1 MTTYNQEYTQLM
13 ENYNNE
19 GKTLLDQLRADED
32 VETFKLKFNDLMVN
46 HNQKC
51 YELMKKYNKI

>member
-19 GKTLLDQLRADED
+19 SQTLLDQLRADED
-32 VETFKLKFNDLMVN
+32 LETFKLKFNDLMVN
-46 HNQKC
+46 NNQKC
-51 YELMKKYNKI
+51 HELMKKYNKI